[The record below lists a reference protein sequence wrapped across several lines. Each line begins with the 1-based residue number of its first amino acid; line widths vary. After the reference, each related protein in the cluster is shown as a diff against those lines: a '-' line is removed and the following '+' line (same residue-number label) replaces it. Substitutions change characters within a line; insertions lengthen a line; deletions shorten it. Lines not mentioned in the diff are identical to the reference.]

1 MNESWKD
8 IFIMLMCSGQIF
20 VPIIDSIVNLHRQQR
35 YEPSIATMMTT
46 SSSTL
51 SAVRVIYHI
60 AGQECASNEKIF
72 ETSTCESI
80 GLPEGYVA
88 AKVCFAVGNLLDM
101 RVQLHY

>member
-8 IFIMLMCSGQIF
+8 IFIMLLCSGQIF
-20 VPIIDSIVNLHRQQR
+20 VPIIDSIVN
-35 YEPSIATMMTT
+35 IATMMTT

-101 RVQLHY
+101 RNYTIDVVFLSS